1 MKYFIPIAVLL
12 FSVISYLVINNENI
26 EPLTIRILDDN
37 PNDATPPCS
46 CIYDIDSTLT
56 TGESGSS
63 KDIAIDSRAS
73 AESCI
78 KAGCAIGVATGG
90 THCTDKDPEGC
101 SITKYALGFNI
112 LDDNEVKDASDK
124 DEIVKNKIEQKMF
137 ENIPIKKPVIK
148 KKDKFDPLKI
158 AELIDK
164 SKDTKT
170 VEEDIEDLEYDALDS
185 TPSLDN
191 KLTLSEEDA
200 IRAQFMQCWSIP
212 IGIPFDDTM
221 IVKIK
226 ISLNTDGSLLEPPE
240 VLQHERMNK
249 PSEKYFRTLAESAL
263 RAVRRC
269 DPIKAPDIN
278 RYESWKKIQ
287 LNFDP
292 REILRG

>member
-1 MKYFIPIAVLL
+1 MRSSILSSIVLHLAIMMMAIVSLPIFNNPDLEIPPIVQVELIEISEKTNVPKVSKKKDKKEEKKIEEKEVEKINQPVMKPKVEKL
-12 FSVISYLVINNENI
+12 NE
-26 EPLTIRILDDN
+26 
-37 PNDATPPCS
+37 
-46 CIYDIDSTLT
+46 
-56 TGESGSS
+56 
-63 KDIAIDSRAS
+63 K
-73 AESCI
+73 
-78 KAGCAIGVATGG
+78 
-90 THCTDKDPEGC
+90 
-101 SITKYALGFNI
+101 
-112 LDDNEVKDASDK
+112 VKDASDK

-137 ENIPIKKPVIK
+137 ENVPIKKPVIK

-170 VEEDIEDLEYDALDS
+170 VEEDMEILEYDALDS

-278 RYESWKKIQ
+278 RYESWKRIQ

>member
-1 MKYFIPIAVLL
+1 MRSSILSSIVLHLAIMMMAIVSLPIFNNPDLEIPPIVQVELIEISEKTNVPKVSKKKDKKEEKKIEEKEAEKINQPVMKPKVEK
-12 FSVISYLVINNENI
+12 SNE
-26 EPLTIRILDDN
+26 
-37 PNDATPPCS
+37 
-46 CIYDIDSTLT
+46 
-56 TGESGSS
+56 
-63 KDIAIDSRAS
+63 K
-73 AESCI
+73 
-78 KAGCAIGVATGG
+78 
-90 THCTDKDPEGC
+90 
-101 SITKYALGFNI
+101 
-112 LDDNEVKDASDK
+112 VKDVSDK

-185 TPSLDN
+185 TSSLDN

>member
-1 MKYFIPIAVLL
+1 MRSSILSSIVLHLAIMMMAIVSLPIFNNPDLEIPPIVQVELIEISEKTNVPKVSKKKDKKEEKKIEEKEVEKINQPVMKPKVEK
-12 FSVISYLVINNENI
+12 SNE
-26 EPLTIRILDDN
+26 
-37 PNDATPPCS
+37 
-46 CIYDIDSTLT
+46 
-56 TGESGSS
+56 
-63 KDIAIDSRAS
+63 K
-73 AESCI
+73 
-78 KAGCAIGVATGG
+78 
-90 THCTDKDPEGC
+90 
-101 SITKYALGFNI
+101 
-112 LDDNEVKDASDK
+112 VKDASDK

-170 VEEDIEDLEYDALDS
+170 VEEDIEDLEYDSLDS

-278 RYESWKKIQ
+278 RYESWKRIQ

>member
-1 MKYFIPIAVLL
+1 MRSSILSSIVLHLAIMMMAIISLPIFNNPDLEIPPIVQVELIEISEKTNVPKVSKKKDEKEEKKIEEKEIEKVNQPVMKPKVEK
-12 FSVISYLVINNENI
+12 SNE
-26 EPLTIRILDDN
+26 
-37 PNDATPPCS
+37 
-46 CIYDIDSTLT
+46 
-56 TGESGSS
+56 
-63 KDIAIDSRAS
+63 K
-73 AESCI
+73 
-78 KAGCAIGVATGG
+78 
-90 THCTDKDPEGC
+90 
-101 SITKYALGFNI
+101 
-112 LDDNEVKDASDK
+112 VKDASDK

-170 VEEDIEDLEYDALDS
+170 VEEDMEDLEYDALAS

>member
-1 MKYFIPIAVLL
+1 MRSSILSSIVLHLAIMMMAIISLPIFNNPDLEIPPIVQVELIEISEKTNVPKVSKKKDKKEEKKIEEKEVEKINQPVMKPKVEK
-12 FSVISYLVINNENI
+12 SNE
-26 EPLTIRILDDN
+26 
-37 PNDATPPCS
+37 
-46 CIYDIDSTLT
+46 
-56 TGESGSS
+56 
-63 KDIAIDSRAS
+63 K
-73 AESCI
+73 
-78 KAGCAIGVATGG
+78 
-90 THCTDKDPEGC
+90 
-101 SITKYALGFNI
+101 
-112 LDDNEVKDASDK
+112 VKDASDK

-170 VEEDIEDLEYDALDS
+170 VEEDMEDLEYDALAS

-278 RYESWKKIQ
+278 RYDSWKKIQ

>member
-1 MKYFIPIAVLL
+1 MRSSILSSIVLHLAIMMMAIVSLPIFNNPDLEIPPIVQVELIEISEKTNVPKVSKKKDKKEEKKIEEKEVEKINQPVMKPKVEK
-12 FSVISYLVINNENI
+12 SNE
-26 EPLTIRILDDN
+26 
-37 PNDATPPCS
+37 
-46 CIYDIDSTLT
+46 
-56 TGESGSS
+56 
-63 KDIAIDSRAS
+63 K
-73 AESCI
+73 
-78 KAGCAIGVATGG
+78 
-90 THCTDKDPEGC
+90 
-101 SITKYALGFNI
+101 
-112 LDDNEVKDASDK
+112 VKDASDK

-137 ENIPIKKPVIK
+137 ENIPIRKPVIK

-164 SKDTKT
+164 SKDTKS
-170 VEEDIEDLEYDALDS
+170 VEENIEDLEYDSLDS

>member
-1 MKYFIPIAVLL
+1 MRSSILSSIVLHLAIMMMAIVSLPIFNNPDLEIPPIVQVELIEISEKTNVPKVSKKKEKKEEKKIEEKEVEKINQPVMKPKVEK
-12 FSVISYLVINNENI
+12 SNE
-26 EPLTIRILDDN
+26 
-37 PNDATPPCS
+37 
-46 CIYDIDSTLT
+46 
-56 TGESGSS
+56 
-63 KDIAIDSRAS
+63 K
-73 AESCI
+73 
-78 KAGCAIGVATGG
+78 
-90 THCTDKDPEGC
+90 
-101 SITKYALGFNI
+101 
-112 LDDNEVKDASDK
+112 VKDASDK
-124 DEIVKNKIEQKMF
+124 DEIVKKKIEQKMF

-170 VEEDIEDLEYDALDS
+170 VEEDIEDLEYDSLDS

-278 RYESWKKIQ
+278 RYESWKRIQ

>member
-1 MKYFIPIAVLL
+1 MRSSILSSIVLHLAIMMMAIVSLPIFNNPDLEIPPIVQVELIEISEKTNVPKVSKKKDKKEEKKIEEKEVEKINQPVMKPKVEK
-12 FSVISYLVINNENI
+12 SNE
-26 EPLTIRILDDN
+26 
-37 PNDATPPCS
+37 
-46 CIYDIDSTLT
+46 
-56 TGESGSS
+56 
-63 KDIAIDSRAS
+63 K
-73 AESCI
+73 
-78 KAGCAIGVATGG
+78 
-90 THCTDKDPEGC
+90 
-101 SITKYALGFNI
+101 
-112 LDDNEVKDASDK
+112 VKDASDK

-170 VEEDIEDLEYDALDS
+170 VEEDIEDLEYDSLDS

>member
-1 MKYFIPIAVLL
+1 MRSSILSSIVLHLAIMMMAIVSLPIFNNPDLEIPPIVQVELIE
-12 FSVISYLVINNENI
+12 ISEKTNV
-26 EPLTIRILDDN
+26 PKV
-37 PNDATPPCS
+37 S
-46 CIYDIDSTLT
+46 
-56 TGESGSS
+56 
-63 KDIAIDSRAS
+63 
-73 AESCI
+73 
-78 KAGCAIGVATGG
+78 
-90 THCTDKDPEGC
+90 
-101 SITKYALGFNI
+101 
-112 LDDNEVKDASDK
+112 
-124 DEIVKNKIEQKMF
+124 
-137 ENIPIKKPVIK
+137 K

>member
-1 MKYFIPIAVLL
+1 MRSSILSSIVLHLAIMMMAIVSLPIFNNPDLEIPPIVQVELIEISEKTNVPKISKKKDKKEEKKIEEKEFEKINQPVMKPKVEK
-12 FSVISYLVINNENI
+12 SNE
-26 EPLTIRILDDN
+26 
-37 PNDATPPCS
+37 
-46 CIYDIDSTLT
+46 
-56 TGESGSS
+56 
-63 KDIAIDSRAS
+63 K
-73 AESCI
+73 
-78 KAGCAIGVATGG
+78 
-90 THCTDKDPEGC
+90 
-101 SITKYALGFNI
+101 
-112 LDDNEVKDASDK
+112 VKDASDK

-170 VEEDIEDLEYDALDS
+170 VEEDIEDLEYDSLDS

-278 RYESWKKIQ
+278 RYESWKRIQ